1 MENKKHQTDQTF
13 RFRRVLGDILRFL
26 KSLPSEKQF
35 LDCQKQYESQLSE
48 LLSRGYTWG
57 YTFPIPIHDT
67 DFKTV
72 QKKEWAAIRAIVKKQ
87 EHSHSK

>member
-1 MENKKHQTDQTF
+1 MENKKHQTF

-26 KSLPSEKQF
+26 KSLPGKKEF
-35 LDCQKQYESQLSE
+35 LECQKQYIDQLSE
-48 LLSRGYTWG
+48 LFNQGYTWG

-67 DFKTV
+67 DVKEV

-87 EHSHSK
+87 EYSHSE